1 MFPLSGEIAVGL
13 LSVKCV
19 LYISV
24 LNKDVAEQWA
34 MIIANKTKFFG
45 GFTFSFNR
53 HNCSALCQ
61 GGAFYASGPGFGIFF
76 AGHQQLSTLKIV
88 LVYRSHF
95 IDHTLKLMPCF
106 IVQPGEFWQSPTPP
120 LYFNWH
126 DGTELPPAAMC
137 SCDSSQMEDTVQE
150 RERAVF
156 GWKKASI

>member
-1 MFPLSGEIAVGL
+1 MFPLSEIAVGL

-34 MIIANKTKFFG
+34 TIIANKRRFFG

-61 GGAFYASGPGFGIFF
+61 GGAFYASAGLRHFF
-76 AGHQQLSTLKIV
+76 CWPSTALHFKNCLGV
-88 LVYRSHF
+88 RRHF
-95 IDHTLKLMPCF
+95 IDHTFRVILCF

-120 LYFNWH
+120 LYFNWRN
-126 DGTELPPAAMC
+126 GRELPPAAAMC
-137 SCDSSQMEDTVQE
+137 SCDSSQMEDTV
-150 RERAVF
+150 F
-156 GWKKASI
+156 GWKKASK